1 MKPSSHYNYC
11 FLYLQILEFG
21 REEDNQT
28 VKDVVQ
34 SEMQM
39 IETKLDE
46 LEQRFEGGNMQG
58 LLQTFNA
65 LVRELDRH
73 KSLTP
78 KARPRRSKRSIK
90 HSA

>member
-1 MKPSSHYNYC
+1 M
-11 FLYLQILEFG
+11 YLQILEFG

-73 KSLTP
+73 KRLTP
-78 KARPRRSKRSIK
+78 KPRPRRSQRSTKRS
-90 HSA
+90 A

>member
-1 MKPSSHYNYC
+1 MKPSSHYISTVS
-11 FLYLQILEFG
+11 LYLQILEFG

-46 LEQRFEGGNMQG
+46 LEQRFEGGDMQG
-58 LLQTFNA
+58 LLQIFNA

-78 KARPRRSKRSIK
+78 KARPRRSKR
-90 HSA
+90 